1 MKSSKQNVGVVKR
14 LMDLASYLSNS
25 LNDLNALAA
34 NCIEEG
40 WIVDAE
46 IQNSSKFR
54 EDHLV
59 KYLVDRVQD
68 DEQLQLLRVNVQ
80 LKRTVD
86 EYQLGVERIMAK
98 YKEHCES
105 EVLNES
111 FNLREK
117 YISDLSKIV
126 QAQDARIQEMANLM
140 LSCAVLVE
148 HDSVENQEIMRQLVA
163 ENEQMR
169 YQLQI
174 SNAMKQFVQGSKPS
188 TESGTQFNEND
199 LDSTSESNSCSS
211 LESFITCLSSGCES
225 ASTES
230 SVISQIEV
238 NRFIE
243 QALADVKVEAVDK
256 DDELDVVTEV
266 NV

>member
-1 MKSSKQNVGVVKR
+1 MKSGKQNIGIVKG
-14 LMDLASYLSNS
+14 LLEQASYIANS
-25 LNDLNALAA
+25 LNELNVKASELIA
-34 NCIEEG
+34 EG
-40 WIVDAE
+40 WIIDAE
-46 IQNSSKFR
+46 IQNSYKFR

-59 KYLVDRVQD
+59 KYLVDRVED
-68 DEQLQLLRVNVQ
+68 DEQVQLLRMNIQ

-86 EYQLGVERIMAK
+86 EYQLGVEKIMAK

-117 YISDLSKIV
+117 YINDLSKIV
-126 QAQDARIQEMANLM
+126 ETQDARIAEMANLM
-140 LSCAVLVE
+140 LSCAFLVE
-148 HDSVENQEIMRQLVA
+148 QDSVENQEIMRQLLA
-163 ENEQMR
+163 DNEQMR

-174 SNAMKQFVQGSKPS
+174 SQAMKQFVQGSKPS

-199 LDSTSESNSCSS
+199 LDANSESTSFSS
-211 LESFITCLSSGCES
+211 LESFITCLSSGES
-225 ASTES
+225 ASTDG

-243 QALADVKVEAVDK
+243 QALSDVKVEAVAEDG
-256 DDELDVVTEV
+256 ELDVVAEA